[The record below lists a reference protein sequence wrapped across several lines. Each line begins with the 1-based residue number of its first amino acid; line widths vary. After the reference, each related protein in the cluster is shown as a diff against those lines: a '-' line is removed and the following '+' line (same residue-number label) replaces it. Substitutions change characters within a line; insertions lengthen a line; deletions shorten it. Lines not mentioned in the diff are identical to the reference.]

1 MDTEIGKAAME
12 VTTKVAET
20 IAPGVVKKV
29 FSFISL
35 GKTRKLK
42 QRNERE
48 RRVAGE
54 RRDSGID
61 LRLRKG
67 FWLAYHRKTESG
79 KFDVLEIS
87 LTSHDQLFEALVKEA
102 RNYHFSDRSS
112 GMILEPSTIIDAA
125 IDVKWAELR
134 RAPKGQRQ
142 AILIVESIAEHLLS
156 KYNVTRMDRR
166 KAQRR

>member
-1 MDTEIGKAAME
+1 MDTELGKVAVE

-20 IAPGVVKKV
+20 IAPSVVKKV
-29 FSFISL
+29 FSFIAL
-35 GKTRKLK
+35 GKTRKIT

-48 RRVAGE
+48 RRLAGE

-67 FWLAYHRKTESG
+67 FWLAYHRKTENG
-79 KFDVLEIS
+79 KFDVLEINLS
-87 LTSHDQLFEALVKEA
+87 SHDQLFQALVKEA

-112 GMILEPSTIIDAA
+112 GIQLEPTTIIDSA

-134 RAPKGQRQ
+134 NAPKGQCQ

-156 KYNVTRMDRR
+156 KYNVTRVDRR
-166 KAQRR
+166 KTHRR

>member
-1 MDTEIGKAAME
+1 MDTEITNAAVAM
-12 VTTKVAET
+12 TTEFAET
-20 IAPGVVKKV
+20 ITPSVVKKV
-29 FSFISL
+29 FSSISL

-54 RRDSGID
+54 RRDSGIE

-67 FWLAYHRKTESG
+67 FWLAYHRKTENG
-79 KFDVLEIS
+79 KFDVLEIN
-87 LTSHDQLFEALVKEA
+87 LTSHDQLFEALVREA

-112 GMILEPSTIIDAA
+112 GTVVEPSTIIDAA
-125 IDVKWAELR
+125 IDVKWAELK

-142 AILIVESIAEHLLS
+142 AILIIESIAEHLLS
-156 KYNVTRMDRR
+156 KYNVTRIDRR